1 MKELN
6 VVLKQHTPLLHFQ
19 YMQQGAT
26 LRASEVKPR
35 LDRFLL
41 EWLGEGDYDQGCQE
55 AKVQGWIIGENA
67 LNYKLRVKPGK
78 EEPISL
84 DGPFPMV
91 LSNMGRENREAVG
104 FSMHDTVELSFLF
117 LIDELES
124 VVRDNAAR
132 FFARN
137 NFGQRSSKGFGS
149 FTVAAI
155 NGEKVEWIDTEVYE
169 KGTWYMWY
177 TDILDSTDKPKDT
190 YTKKKYYTGNS
201 NKLGKPKNRFEIL
214 FGIIDYYW
222 KCLKSGINYTH
233 RKIEDGQVK
242 RDRTDRYKKAFL
254 WTYLEGKGQTWEKRQ
269 VKLALGLEGVPAE
282 DDPNRQEHTTNPFF
296 ARAHLGCPVNGVT
309 YRVATGKMGNNGREQ
324 TDTIDVS
331 ITNSGGIKR
340 IPAPITFKP
349 VYHSLLT
356 GERLVTVYILYN
368 QPVIKALQG
377 LKRDINFTFKRK
389 DNGRNVRVN
398 LFPEN
403 ASEVAL
409 DYEKLITEFHNSY
422 RVPGNVQKSGMKP
435 KDYNWNDI
443 LGKDRLVKF
452 QYVKK

>member
-78 EEPISL
+78 EEPVSL

-155 NGEKVEWIDTEVYE
+155 NGEEVKWKHGEVYE
-169 KGTWYMWY
+169 DGT
-177 TDILDSTDKPKDT
+177 
-190 YTKKKYYTGNS
+190 
-201 NKLGKPKNRFEIL
+201 RFMRYSYRPEDEFKEL
-214 FGIIDYYW
+214 FGVIDYYW
-222 KCLKSGINYTH
+222 KCLKSGINYT
-233 RKIEDGQVK
+233 RRRIENGQV
-242 RDRTDRYKKAFL
+242 RREWTDRYKKAFL
-254 WTYLEGKGQTWEKRQ
+254 WTYLEGKEQTWEKRQ
-269 VKLALGLEGVPAE
+269 VKLGLGLEGKPAIG
-282 DDPNRQEHTTNPFF
+282 DSDRQEHTTNPFF

-324 TDTIDVS
+324 MDTIDVS

-349 VYHSLLT
+349 VYHSLST
-356 GERLVTVYILYN
+356 GEQVVSVYVLYN
-368 QPVIKALQG
+368 QPVIKALQE
-377 LKRDINFTFKRK
+377 LRRDINFTFERK

-409 DYEKLITEFHNSY
+409 DYEELITEFHNSY
-422 RVPGNVQKSGMKP
+422 RVPGNMQKSGMKP
-435 KDYNWNDI
+435 KDFKWNDI

>member
-41 EWLGEGDYDQGCQE
+41 EWLGEGDYDQGCRKAQ
-55 AKVQGWIIGENA
+55 AQGWIIGENA
-67 LNYKLRVKPGK
+67 LNYKLRVKPGVK
-78 EEPISL
+78 RKIFL
-84 DGPFPMV
+84 NKGFPMV
-91 LSNMGRENREAVG
+91 LSNMGKANREAVG
-104 FSMHDTVELSFLF
+104 FSMHDTVDLSFLF

-155 NGEKVEWIDTEVYE
+155 NGEEVKWIDTEVYE
-169 KGTWYMWY
+169 KGTWYMRY
-177 TDILDSTDKPKDT
+177 PDI
-190 YTKKKYYTGNS
+190 S
-201 NKLGKPKNRFEIL
+201 NKFDKPKNRFEIL

-233 RKIEDGQVK
+233 RKIKDGQVK
-242 RDRTDRYKKAFL
+242 RDQTDRYIKAFL
-254 WTYLEGKGQTWEKRQ
+254 WTYLKGKELTWEKRQ

-324 TDTIDVS
+324 MDTIDVS

-349 VYHSLLT
+349 VYHCLLT

-377 LKRDINFTFKRK
+377 LERDINFTFERK

-409 DYEKLITEFHNSY
+409 DYEELITEFHNSY
-422 RVPGNVQKSGMKP
+422 RVPGNMQKSGMKP
-435 KDYNWNDI
+435 KDFYWNDI